1 MEYIHS
7 KKIYRNFTKYSD
19 FLTGGEVTE
28 RVEGQGA
35 VRRSSRTSSVPLM
48 RRWLRTSKAIVME
61 LSGPLLQMNF
71 FDDHTKLIVSQELP
85 PQQQQARGGSNRSGY
100 LVTYIDCE
108 RRASTY
114 WLNDLRDYGC
124 APELH
129 ERLLYVY
136 KVAKE
141 FAELDAGQRH

>member
-1 MEYIHS
+1 M
-7 KKIYRNFTKYSD
+7 
-19 FLTGGEVTE
+19 TE
-28 RVEGQGA
+28 RVEGPGA
-35 VRRSSRTSSVPLM
+35 VRRAIRTNSVPLM
-48 RRWLRTSKAIVME
+48 HRWFRTNKAIVME
-61 LSGPLLQMNF
+61 LSGPVLQMNF
-71 FDDHTKLIVSQELP
+71 FDDHTKLIVSQELLS
-85 PQQQQARGGSNRSGY
+85 QQQQTRGGTSRSSY

-114 WLNDLRDYGC
+114 WLNDLRDHGC

-136 KVAKE
+136 KVAKD